1 MEQAGAGLQKIVAEA
16 LRKAAPEEAPLLAW
30 PMVCG
35 ARLAEKT
42 RALDFSGGVLRVE
55 VPDAAWATQLLVF
68 VPRYLANLNRLT
80 GGGVQRI
87 QFVLAGDAARAA
99 GANGGR

>member
-1 MEQAGAGLQKIVAEA
+1 MERAGTGLQKIVAEA
-16 LRKAAPEEAPLLAW
+16 LRKAPQEEAPLLAW

-35 ARLAEKT
+35 AQLAAKT
-42 RALDFSGGVLRVE
+42 RALDFQSGVLRVE

-68 VPRYLANLNRLT
+68 VPRYLAAVNRLT

-87 QFVLAGDAARAA
+87 QFVLAGQPVRAA
-99 GANGGR
+99 GAGSGR